1 MTQSL
6 CPAGSF
12 QALRLRCARAQLGCR
27 WTGRQRRPRLGWP
40 GPGKRGTSGSAG
52 RSPSPSGL
60 APSAAP
66 RRSMQPWR
74 PAGLSWSAPWSRGLY
89 SPVGRSTSTWV
100 SGGLR
105 ARVRGLAGLG
115 GLAGGSGR
123 STGFGTRNWGSAE
136 LTISGLF
143 SSGPVL
149 PSTLHSL
156 RTTQEMLRMGTDPP
170 SFLLFLCDNPGSSHH
185 HLSPRLLPA
194 PAIGSLSSLE
204 PQGLFST

>member
-1 MTQSL
+1 M
-6 CPAGSF
+6 
-12 QALRLRCARAQLGCR
+12 
-27 WTGRQRRPRLGWP
+27 
-40 GPGKRGTSGSAG
+40 
-52 RSPSPSGL
+52 
-60 APSAAP
+60 
-66 RRSMQPWR
+66 
-74 PAGLSWSAPWSRGLY
+74 
-89 SPVGRSTSTWV
+89 WV

-170 SFLLFLCDNPGSSHH
+170 SFHLFLCDNPGSSHH